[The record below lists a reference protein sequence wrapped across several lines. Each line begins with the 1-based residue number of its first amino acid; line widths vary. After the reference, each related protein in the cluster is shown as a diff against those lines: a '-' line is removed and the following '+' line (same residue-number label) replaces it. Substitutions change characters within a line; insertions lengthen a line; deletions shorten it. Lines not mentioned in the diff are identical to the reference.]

1 MDLRKLEY
9 LTEIKS
15 LAVVII
21 LGFVIMKKNII
32 LSKFCGKCRYHYL
45 RSFTDKIVCFMPR
58 GTQQNYTGRLRSDPY
73 SFIYHF

>member
-32 LSKFCGKCRYHYL
+32 LSKFCGKCRTLPLFKEFY
-45 RSFTDKIVCFMPR
+45 R
-58 GTQQNYTGRLRSDPY
+58 
-73 SFIYHF
+73 